1 MSEPAFDIGK
11 FVKETADTHSRLVQ
25 VGMEIADEKF
35 YTKIRGLEAAYQKA
49 VLDPETKIP
58 SYLMAVLVSMFG
70 MLPERYAEAMIQ
82 RDKLTRYEGRPDQDL
97 DAFGRPLK
105 AGM

>member
-11 FVKETADTHSRLVQ
+11 FVKETAETHTRLVQ
-25 VGMEIADEKF
+25 VGMEISDEKF

-58 SYLMAVLVSMFG
+58 SYLMAVMVSMFG

-82 RDKLTRYEGRPDQDL
+82 RDKLTQYEGRPDQDMSPR
-97 DAFGRPLK
+97 GGTLK
-105 AGM
+105 AGT